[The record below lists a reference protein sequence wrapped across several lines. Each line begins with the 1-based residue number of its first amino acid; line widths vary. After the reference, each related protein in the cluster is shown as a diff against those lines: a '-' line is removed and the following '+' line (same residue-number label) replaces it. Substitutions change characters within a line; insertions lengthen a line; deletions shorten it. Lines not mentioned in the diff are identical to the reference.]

1 MKKILMIVALA
12 IATLTMSAKEISKN
26 PDTGATLCENLGVY
40 SIRAEWGCIIL
51 GTRAEAKSFL
61 KEVNGAFKTEF
72 LDHIYNFGNDKYTVQ
87 KDEKG
92 YYITDIGLGVVI
104 LRPADTFLFIG
115 VLNTEDG
122 IKTTKKLVKNIADK
136 TGITKYYNE
145 LTK

>member
-1 MKKILMIVALA
+1 MIVAIA
-12 IATLTMSAKEISKN
+12 IASLTMSAKEISKN

-115 VLNTEDG
+115 VLGIEDG
-122 IKTTKKLVKNIADK
+122 AKGVMRVGKNFSDMTGLTKLYK
-136 TGITKYYNE
+136 E

>member
-12 IATLTMSAKEISKN
+12 IASLTMSAKEISKN

-40 SIRAEWGCIIL
+40 SIRAGWGCIVL

-72 LDHIYNFGNDKYTVQ
+72 LDHVYNFGNDKYTVQ

-122 IKTTKKLVKNIADK
+122 IKTTKKLAKNIADK
-136 TGITKYYNE
+136 TGLTKYYNE

>member
-1 MKKILMIVALA
+1 MIVAIA
-12 IATLTMSAKEISKN
+12 IASLTMSAKEISKN

-122 IKTTKKLVKNIADK
+122 IKTTKKLAKNIADK